1 MGVVTAPTRQ
11 RSAALRAPRTR
22 TANAWRDAGV
32 ITAFLAPA
40 LLVYAIFV
48 LYPIVQSV
56 GYSLYQWSGIAPG
69 FTFVGFGN
77 YQEILRT
84 PIFWKALGNNLILV
98 VASIVIQLP
107 LALAVALLLSTKL
120 RGLRFFRTVYLFPLL
135 MSTVAIALLW
145 TFIYNPN
152 LGLLNALLDALKLRG
167 FQRGW
172 LGDEA
177 TALWSVIGVI
187 SWHFVP
193 FYMVLFLAGLANI
206 PPELYEA
213 ARLDGAGNWGVFQH
227 VTLPLMRGVI
237 RTGAILSLIGSLKY
251 FDLIW
256 VMTGGGPNGATEL
269 MATYMYKQ
277 AFDQYRMGYAS
288 AVAVVLFLIAF
299 LISSAVL
306 TVDQRRTET

>member
-1 MGVVTAPTRQ
+1 MGVVTAPTQ
-11 RSAALRAPRTR
+11 RSGALRVSRQAVGVRVR
-22 TANAWRDAGV
+22 EAWV

-40 LLVYAIFV
+40 LLVYATFV

-69 FTFVGFGN
+69 FTFVGLGN

-107 LALAVALLLSTKL
+107 LALGVALLLSTKL
-120 RGLRFFRTVYLFPLL
+120 RGMRIFRTVYLFPLL

-152 LGLLNALLDALKLRG
+152 LGLLNALLDAARLRG
-167 FQRGW
+167 LQRGW

-213 ARLDGAGNWGVFQH
+213 ARLDGADHRGVFRH
-227 VTLPLMRGVI
+227 VTL
-237 RTGAILSLIGSLKY
+237 
-251 FDLIW
+251 
-256 VMTGGGPNGATEL
+256 
-269 MATYMYKQ
+269 
-277 AFDQYRMGYAS
+277 
-288 AVAVVLFLIAF
+288 VLFLIAF
-299 LISSAVL
+299 LISGAVL
-306 TVDQRRTET
+306 TVDQRRAER

>member
-1 MGVVTAPTRQ
+1 MGVVTAPARRT
-11 RSAALRAPRTR
+11 AALRTPRQAVAVR
-22 TANAWRDAGV
+22 VRNAWV

-40 LLVYAIFV
+40 LIVYAMFV

-56 GYSLYQWSGIAPG
+56 SYSLYQWSGIAPG
-69 FTFVGFGN
+69 FTFVGLGN
-77 YQEILRT
+77 YQEIFRT

-98 VASIVIQLP
+98 VASLAIQLP
-107 LALAVALLLSTKL
+107 LALAIALLLSTKL
-120 RGLRFFRTVYLFPLL
+120 RGLRFFRTIYLFPLL

-145 TFIYNPN
+145 TFIYNPS
-152 LGLLNALLDALKLRG
+152 LGLLNALLDAFKLHG
-167 FQRGW
+167 LQRGW

-193 FYMVLFLAGLANI
+193 FYMVLFLAGLTNI
-206 PPELYEA
+206 PHELYEA
-213 ARLDGAGNWGVFQH
+213 ARLDGAGSWGVFQH

-237 RTGAILSLIGSLKY
+237 RTAAILSLIGSLKY

-299 LISSAVL
+299 LISGAVL
-306 TVDQRRTET
+306 TVDQRRTES